1 MQETVGEKTKTGDS
15 YQTAQETD
23 EKKKSLE
30 KIVAAELLKLSMEM
44 EEERKEN

>member
-23 EKKKSLE
+23 EKRKK
-30 KIVAAELLKLSMEM
+30 VW
-44 EEERKEN
+44 RRW